1 MSSIPFVADMDFAYA
16 TPEPVADDV
25 IRVMARN
32 PSPFTLYGTGTFGGG
47 RDRLAIVDPGP
58 AIDEHVD
65 AVLRTVAGR
74 PVSHIFVTHT
84 HRDHSPAADILKA
97 ETGAETCGYGPHPTG
112 RAEDGGGAPVEDGAD
127 IVFSPGRRLIDG
139 ELVESDGW
147 TIEAVHTPGHM
158 SNHMCYALGGRD
170 ILFTGDH
177 VMAWATSVISP
188 PDGSLSAYM
197 ASLAKLLDRDES
209 RYLPSH
215 GPEIT
220 DPERVVRAHID
231 HRKARDRQIVT
242 RLEDRGGATP
252 ADLVEH
258 IYEGLDPELY
268 EAASLSV
275 LAHLIE
281 LREQGRADCAGPC
294 EMSGIWTMRAAA

>member
-16 TPEPVADDV
+16 TPEEVADGV
-25 IRVMARN
+25 TRVMARN
-32 PSPFTLYGTGTFGGG
+32 PSPFTLYGTGTFVVG

-58 AIDEHVD
+58 ALDEHVD
-65 AVLRTVAGR
+65 AVLRTVDGR

-97 ETGAETCGYGPHPTG
+97 ETGAETCGFGPHPTG
-112 RAEDGGGAPVEDGAD
+112 RPEDGGGAPVEDGAD
-127 IVFSPGRRLIDG
+127 IIFAPGRRLSDG
-139 ELVESDGW
+139 DLIESDDW

-158 SNHMCYALGGRD
+158 SNHMCYALAGRD

-188 PDGSLSAYM
+188 PDGSLSCYM

-215 GPEIT
+215 GPEIRN
-220 DPERVVRAHID
+220 PGRLVRAHID
-231 HRKARDRQIVT
+231 HRKARDRQIVS
-242 RLEDRGGATP
+242 RLETRGGATP
-252 ADLVEH
+252 ADLVED
-258 IYEGLDPELY
+258 IYEGLDPDLH

-281 LREQGRADCAGPC
+281 LRRQGRAACAGPC
-294 EMSGIWTMRAAA
+294 EMSGVWKMGAAA